1 MAHAENTNDIEL
13 LERWEYGDSV
23 EPVRYYLHREVNRQL
38 KNHASPAVLPYRKSE
53 IYFFPDCLRGALYT
67 LFMLE
72 LSGRQRP
79 AMLCARPGCGRCGS
93 GTSSRYPHSDRSPD
107 HPKTILKVTAS
118 ITAPHNVND
127 TQPQLRN
134 PTYRD
139 RCPADEGG
147 LLVSDA
153 EQRRTKPHG
162 QVHQTGHAARL
173 PQVLRATLSSGR
185 ASRKV
190 FQ

>member
-1 MAHAENTNDIEL
+1 MS
-13 LERWEYGDSV
+13 G
-23 EPVRYYLHREVNRQL
+23 REAPRAVGANRQL

-107 HPKTILKVTAS
+107 HPKTILKA
-118 ITAPHNVND
+118 AG
-127 TQPQLRN
+127 TQPPSRHPTTSTTRSPNCGTPLTGTGVHQLMRARCLFPTRSSDGLN
-134 PTYRD
+134 PTGRFTKLAMPLAYHRYSGQPQPCPPAGHQGKCSSD
-139 RCPADEGG
+139 QCRRCCSTIS
-147 LLVSDA
+147 VS
-153 EQRRTKPHG
+153 
-162 QVHQTGHAARL
+162 L
-173 PQVLRATLSSGR
+173 
-185 ASRKV
+185 
-190 FQ
+190 